1 MSMCSLAVC
10 AAGRRYAGGV
20 GTARLRGS
28 LGSAG
33 FRSVPGVPVPP
44 TFPCVP
50 LSSPESAQTARK
62 GVVSQFSSASQ
73 RGEPQYAEDAET
85 P

>member
-1 MSMCSLAVC
+1 MCSLAVS

-20 GTARLRGS
+20 GAARLRGS

-33 FRSVPGVPVPP
+33 FQSVPGVPVSASAPY
-44 TFPCVP
+44 VP

-73 RGEPQYAEDAET
+73 RGEP
-85 P
+85 